1 MSDRL
6 NTVLDQLRGAAAGC
20 MAARSN
26 LQALHDSFG
35 TSPVEVD
42 QQDLSEVPKGA
53 TALRIDLE
61 CLLADHVEP
70 AIRELDELIVFCGS
84 LPARGLFE
92 ARLDTGE
99 GSPA

>member
-1 MSDRL
+1 MSDNL
-6 NTVLDQLRGAAAGC
+6 NKVLDQLRGAAAGF
-20 MAARSN
+20 MAARGN

-35 TSPVEVD
+35 ASPVEVD
-42 QQDLSEVPKGA
+42 QQDLPEVPKGA

-84 LPARGLFE
+84 LPAKDLFE
-92 ARLDTGE
+92 VRDASVE
-99 GSPA
+99 GVRA